1 MSPAVTERVAQL
13 ILEVQAWAAS
23 RPDVRGVALVGSYA
37 RGTARPESDVDL
49 VLLCAAPRDL
59 SEDARWLER
68 LGEVSRIERE
78 AWGRVTSLRV
88 YYADGLEV
96 EFGVADAAWAAAPL
110 DEGTR
115 RVAQDGLIIVF
126 DRGGAFAGLG

>member
-49 VLLCAAPRDL
+49 VLLSAAPRDL